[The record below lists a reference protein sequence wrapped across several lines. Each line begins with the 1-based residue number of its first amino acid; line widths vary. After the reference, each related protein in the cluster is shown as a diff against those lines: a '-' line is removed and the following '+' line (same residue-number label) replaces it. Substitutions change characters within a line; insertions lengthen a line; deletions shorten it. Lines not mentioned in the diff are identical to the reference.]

1 MAARIHELRA
11 KREEVKKKANAALLA
26 ARAAAK
32 KEDRDLTDGEK
43 AEQDAFDAQLKAID
57 ADLDFEI
64 RVLARE
70 RQYGSELPA
79 EGNEPPVPGAGP
91 VPEPAA
97 QAAAAA
103 KKPLSL
109 GEHLGLVVQA
119 GKNPRFHDDR
129 IYMAS
134 GAAESVDSDGGY
146 LVGQDNGGVLQSQVY
161 ETGIL
166 VGKVRKQPIG
176 VGSNGFK
183 ASFLDETNRANG
195 SRFGG
200 LQVFTQAEA
209 QDFSTKGTRPKFRL
223 FELLLLKFIG
233 LMFLTDE
240 LMEDVTAL
248 EGFVNEWFPQ
258 EFAFKLDDNIFA
270 GNGAGQF
277 VGMINSPA
285 RVTIAKEVGQPAKT
299 VQAENIEKMYA
310 AMPAGSLSN
319 AEFFI
324 NQEVWPQLF
333 KLSHAIG
340 TGGVPMFVPAGGL
353 SVAPFGTLL
362 GRPITPIEQASA
374 LGTEGDVAFV
384 DPTRYMMIDK
394 GPIKT
399 AASIHVKFLTDEQA
413 LRWTLRANGQPIAA
427 APITPY
433 KGDAAFKMSSIV
445 TLAVRA

>member
-11 KREEVKKKANAALLA
+11 KREEVKKKANAALAA

-43 AEQDAFDAQLKAID
+43 AEQDAFDAQLKAVD
-57 ADLDFEI
+57 ADLDFEM

-70 RQYGSELPA
+70 RQFGSEFPS

-91 VPEPAA
+91 VPDPA
-97 QAAAAA
+97 QAGAPK
-103 KKPLSL
+103 KKPLSM
-109 GEHLGLVVQA
+109 GQHLGLVIRA
-119 GKNPRFHDDR
+119 GKDPRFHDDS

-146 LVGQDNGGVLQSQVY
+146 LVGTDNGGVLQSQVY

-176 VGSNGFK
+176 AGANGFK
-183 ASFLDETNRANG
+183 ASLLDETNRANG

-200 LQVFTQAEA
+200 IQVFTQAEA
-209 QDFSTKGTRPKFRL
+209 QDFSAKGTRPKFRN

-248 EGFVNEWFPQ
+248 EGYVNEWFPQ
-258 EFAFKLDDNIFA
+258 EFAFKLDDNIYA

-285 RVTIAKEVGQPAKT
+285 RVTIAAEAGQPTKT

-310 AMPAGSLSN
+310 AMPASSLGA
-319 AEFFI
+319 AEWFI

-353 SVAPFGTLL
+353 SAAPFGTLL

-374 LGTEGDVAFV
+374 LGTEGDVAFI

-433 KGDAAFKMSSIV
+433 KGAAAFKLSSIV
-445 TLAVRA
+445 TLATR